1 VQALEAEAAVLRAEV
16 KSAQTLVL
24 RDELRSRRRVLRRL
38 GYLTPDGLVTP
49 KGGSAPVPLRVLML
63 HCTAGDAL
71 VSDCAAMTWLRLRRL
86 GAHASARFAGDARCF
101 TQEIREMVKPK

>member
-1 VQALEAEAAVLRAEV
+1 MPPCDWQHPQPVQALEAEAAVLRAEV

-49 KGGSAPVPLRVLML
+49 KGELAPALPRTLVLL
-63 HCTAGDAL
+63 LWSG
-71 VSDCAAMTWLRLRRL
+71 V
-86 GAHASARFAGDARCF
+86 
-101 TQEIREMVKPK
+101 